1 MVSTSALKALASY
14 LIAFVALGFA
24 IHHMYI
30 RSRFQNYPNFK
41 DNQTVDFLI
50 IGGGAKE
57 KKKKI

>member
-57 KKKKI
+57 